1 MKNLYIKPEI
11 RTEEICTETVIAT
24 SGGGNGTESGGQIIP
39 GGDPE
44 DSAGKERGDWD
55 DWGGLW

>member
-24 SGGGNGTESGGQIIP
+24 SGSGNGTESGGQIIP
-39 GGDPE
+39 GDPE

-55 DWGGLW
+55 GLW

>member
-1 MKNLYIKPEI
+1 MKKLYIKPEI

-39 GGDPE
+39 GDPE
-44 DSAGKERGDWD
+44 DSAGKERGDW
-55 DWGGLW
+55 GGLW